1 MHIPAEQ
8 MKAAIGRDI
17 DACAAELA
25 QEHSEAAAAQASISA
40 AVAPGL
46 SLYALRYSKP
56 FVLAPIRFQPPLT
69 SITPGP

>member
-25 QEHSEAAAAQASISA
+25 QEHSEAAAARLNHAIGVLRQ
-40 AVAPGL
+40 
-46 SLYALRYSKP
+46 ALRQVDPPPSHRVYP
-56 FVLAPIRFQPPLT
+56 FTL
-69 SITPGP
+69 